1 MDKNTQKAL
10 AAIKNISSARSLRDF
25 RKKIYAKTD
34 LSYGEAILAQ
44 HELIADKELIKK
56 DSNGKRYRVAR
67 PDGSHYSF
75 KDFLLSI
82 TNESICSDE
91 IREILLNAGLFNE
104 NDSYRYLKELVFHLK
119 HDLLI
124 RVSNFTLNKKEFSES
139 LFKGHFT
146 PFFVRST
153 QKNSF
158 FAYQAKIPAE
168 ALNVTSCVDKNATRA
183 LLFGYPVYTDGYGS
197 FTPVFCSAIDN
208 VDTDNA
214 DCYLRK
220 LKNDRYFVNSCFI
233 KAIAKNRGEQAANDL
248 LLKLNISPVSDFD
261 SIDNFELSKA
271 DMPFEN
277 ALLLI
282 SNLFE
287 CEADPLNPQVLSDR
301 PLNEEIK
308 NHSELILNRAVIVP
322 VDERE
327 PSILYKMAQLETVLR
342 LDEKAL
348 DNTALSC
355 FSRRQVCNETSDITL
370 FEDLV
375 IGRDCDSDRLQ
386 GAGQIVLCNVLSK
399 ENSLMYVTENFDYA
413 TLCKYAAKNLMLSN
427 SIGAVISYGNNEDNL
442 NRTASL
448 FKKDDDYNLNNDS
461 DSLCRRLK
469 SKVHKFK
476 EDDDFPLDDFIKC
489 LRALRKCSDIAFNQA
504 LNDEEFQLLHSLLK
518 EKVTG
523 RALDNK
529 ELLLS
534 EYTKLRELCQK
545 ILSKYYIGYQEN
557 KLTGFDVAKFNFAN
571 SLFIGNKVIRLCR
584 LKRPASVESLKDF
597 IKTVRLFDRYLK
609 LTYEKAKLK
618 SIEGKL
624 LHSAGKADCKELKN
638 STDELF
644 ASLLKRLEDP
654 EPSLLFKIRHD
665 FFDYED
671 IKQKGDLKAMLSLVS
686 PVCEFSTLSEMA
698 KSLFIPGI
706 FDKTLMMVDKNTGI
720 ADLIL
725 TFVKSKSV
733 SIIVRKN
740 DDTDEDSE
748 TGKMSSDES
757 DESDD
762 ITAYSLIDRLSVDDD
777 GLVSMRFN
785 QMYSSDESYEKSGSA
800 SSIERFIPY
809 LEAQKLAV
817 RKKCIDDLNLSY
829 LIIDGISEPDS
840 HSRVKTD
847 GTAAEKTV
855 MILSQIDTDRLI
867 NAESFENGS
876 SKFVPEFF
884 DESLF
889 KLNARAYAKEFADR
903 YKGLL

>member
-1 MDKNTQKAL
+1 ML
-10 AAIKNISSARSLRDF
+10 
-25 RKKIYAKTD
+25 
-34 LSYGEAILAQ
+34 
-44 HELIADKELIKK
+44 
-56 DSNGKRYRVAR
+56 
-67 PDGSHYSF
+67 
-75 KDFLLSI
+75 
-82 TNESICSDE
+82 
-91 IREILLNAGLFNE
+91 
-104 NDSYRYLKELVFHLK
+104 
-119 HDLLI
+119 
-124 RVSNFTLNKKEFSES
+124 
-139 LFKGHFT
+139 
-146 PFFVRST
+146 
-153 QKNSF
+153 
-158 FAYQAKIPAE
+158 
-168 ALNVTSCVDKNATRA
+168 
-183 LLFGYPVYTDGYGS
+183 GYPVYTDGYGS

-220 LKNDRYFVNSCFI
+220 LKNDRYLVNSCFI

-248 LLKLNISPVSDFD
+248 LLKLNLSPVSDFD

-287 CEADPLNPQVLSDR
+287 CESDPLNPQVLSDR

-375 IGRDCDSDRLQ
+375 IGRNCDSDRLQ

-476 EDDDFPLDDFIKC
+476 DDDFPLDDFIKC

-504 LNDEEFQLLHSLLK
+504 LNDEELQLLHSLLK
-518 EKVTG
+518 EKVSG

-618 SIEGKL
+618 NIEGKL

-654 EPSLLFKIRHD
+654 ETSLLFKIRHD

-671 IKQKGDLKAMLSLVS
+671 IKQRGDLKAMLSLVS
-686 PVCEFSTLSEMA
+686 PVCEFSTVSEMA

-706 FDKTLMMVDKNTGI
+706 FDKTLMTVDKNTGI

-748 TGKMSSDES
+748 TGKMSSD
-757 DESDD
+757 D

-785 QMYSSDESYEKSGSA
+785 QMYSSDESYEKSESA

-809 LEAQKLAV
+809 LEEQKLTV
-817 RKKCIDDLNLSY
+817 RKKCIDDLDLSY

>member
-44 HELIADKELIKK
+44 HKLIADKELIKK

-220 LKNDRYFVNSCFI
+220 LKNDRYLVNSCFI
-233 KAIAKNRGEQAANDL
+233 KEIAKNRSEQAANDL
-248 LLKLNISPVSDFD
+248 LLKLNLSPVSDFD

-287 CEADPLNPQVLSDR
+287 CESDPLNPQVLSDR

-308 NHSELILNRAVIVP
+308 NHKELILNRAVIVP

-355 FSRRQVCNETSDITL
+355 FSRRQVRNETSDITL

-476 EDDDFPLDDFIKC
+476 DDDFPLDDFIKC

-504 LNDEEFQLLHSLLK
+504 LNDEELQLLHSLLK
-518 EKVTG
+518 EKVSS

-545 ILSKYYIGYQEN
+545 ILSKYYIGYHEN

-654 EPSLLFKIRHD
+654 ETSLLFKIRHD

-671 IKQKGDLKAMLSLVS
+671 IKQRGDLKAMLSLVS
-686 PVCEFSTLSEMA
+686 PVCEFSTVSEMA

-740 DDTDEDSE
+740 DDADEDSE
-748 TGKMSSDES
+748 TGKMS
-757 DESDD
+757 SDD

-785 QMYSSDESYEKSGSA
+785 QMYSSDESYEKSESA

>member
-1 MDKNTQKAL
+1 M
-10 AAIKNISSARSLRDF
+10 
-25 RKKIYAKTD
+25 TD
-34 LSYGEAILAQ
+34 
-44 HELIADKELIKK
+44 
-56 DSNGKRYRVAR
+56 
-67 PDGSHYSF
+67 
-75 KDFLLSI
+75 
-82 TNESICSDE
+82 C
-91 IREILLNAGLFNE
+91 
-104 NDSYRYLKELVFHLK
+104 
-119 HDLLI
+119 
-124 RVSNFTLNKKEFSES
+124 
-139 LFKGHFT
+139 
-146 PFFVRST
+146 
-153 QKNSF
+153 
-158 FAYQAKIPAE
+158 
-168 ALNVTSCVDKNATRA
+168 
-183 LLFGYPVYTDGYGS
+183 
-197 FTPVFCSAIDN
+197 
-208 VDTDNA
+208 
-214 DCYLRK
+214 
-220 LKNDRYFVNSCFI
+220 
-233 KAIAKNRGEQAANDL
+233 
-248 LLKLNISPVSDFD
+248 
-261 SIDNFELSKA
+261 
-271 DMPFEN
+271 
-277 ALLLI
+277 
-282 SNLFE
+282 
-287 CEADPLNPQVLSDR
+287 
-301 PLNEEIK
+301 
-308 NHSELILNRAVIVP
+308 
-322 VDERE
+322 
-327 PSILYKMAQLETVLR
+327 
-342 LDEKAL
+342 
-348 DNTALSC
+348 
-355 FSRRQVCNETSDITL
+355 
-370 FEDLV
+370 
-375 IGRDCDSDRLQ
+375 RDCDSDRLQ

-476 EDDDFPLDDFIKC
+476 DDDFPLDDFIKC

-504 LNDEEFQLLHSLLK
+504 LNDEELQLLHSLLK
-518 EKVTG
+518 EKVSG

-557 KLTGFDVAKFNFAN
+557 KLTVFDIAKFNFAN

-618 SIEGKL
+618 SIEEKL
-624 LHSAGKADCKELKN
+624 LLSAGKADCKELKN

-654 EPSLLFKIRHD
+654 ETSLLFKIRHD

-671 IKQKGDLKAMLSLVS
+671 IKQRGDLKAMLSLVS
-686 PVCEFSTLSEMA
+686 PVCEFSTVSEMA

-706 FDKTLMMVDKNTGI
+706 FDKTLMTVDKNTGI

-748 TGKMSSDES
+748 TGKMSSD
-757 DESDD
+757 D

-785 QMYSSDESYEKSGSA
+785 QMYSSDESYEKSESA

-809 LEAQKLAV
+809 LEEQKLTV
-817 RKKCIDDLNLSY
+817 RKKCIDDLDLSY

-840 HSRVKTD
+840 HSRVKTN

>member
-1 MDKNTQKAL
+1 M
-10 AAIKNISSARSLRDF
+10 
-25 RKKIYAKTD
+25 
-34 LSYGEAILAQ
+34 
-44 HELIADKELIKK
+44 
-56 DSNGKRYRVAR
+56 
-67 PDGSHYSF
+67 
-75 KDFLLSI
+75 
-82 TNESICSDE
+82 
-91 IREILLNAGLFNE
+91 
-104 NDSYRYLKELVFHLK
+104 
-119 HDLLI
+119 
-124 RVSNFTLNKKEFSES
+124 
-139 LFKGHFT
+139 
-146 PFFVRST
+146 
-153 QKNSF
+153 
-158 FAYQAKIPAE
+158 
-168 ALNVTSCVDKNATRA
+168 
-183 LLFGYPVYTDGYGS
+183 
-197 FTPVFCSAIDN
+197 
-208 VDTDNA
+208 
-214 DCYLRK
+214 
-220 LKNDRYFVNSCFI
+220 
-233 KAIAKNRGEQAANDL
+233 
-248 LLKLNISPVSDFD
+248 
-261 SIDNFELSKA
+261 
-271 DMPFEN
+271 
-277 ALLLI
+277 
-282 SNLFE
+282 
-287 CEADPLNPQVLSDR
+287 
-301 PLNEEIK
+301 
-308 NHSELILNRAVIVP
+308 
-322 VDERE
+322 RE
-327 PSILYKMAQLETVLR
+327 PSILYKMSQLETVLR

-355 FSRRQVCNETSDITL
+355 FSRRQVCNDSSDITL

-476 EDDDFPLDDFIKC
+476 DDDFPLDDFIKC

-504 LNDEEFQLLHSLLK
+504 LNDEELQLLHSLLK
-518 EKVTG
+518 EKVSG

-557 KLTGFDVAKFNFAN
+557 KLTVFDIAKFNFAN

-618 SIEGKL
+618 SIEEKL
-624 LHSAGKADCKELKN
+624 LLSAGKADCKELKN

-654 EPSLLFKIRHD
+654 ETSLLFKIRHD

-671 IKQKGDLKAMLSLVS
+671 IKQRGDLKAMLSLVS
-686 PVCEFSTLSEMA
+686 PVCEFSTVSEMA

-706 FDKTLMMVDKNTGI
+706 FDKTLMTVDKNTGI

-748 TGKMSSDES
+748 TGKMSSD
-757 DESDD
+757 D

-785 QMYSSDESYEKSGSA
+785 QMYSSDESYEKSESA

-809 LEAQKLAV
+809 LEEQKLTV
-817 RKKCIDDLNLSY
+817 RKKCIDDLDLSY

-840 HSRVKTD
+840 HSRVKTN

>member
-44 HELIADKELIKK
+44 HKLIADKELIKK

-220 LKNDRYFVNSCFI
+220 LKNDRYLVNSCFI
-233 KAIAKNRGEQAANDL
+233 KEIAKNRSEQAANDL
-248 LLKLNISPVSDFD
+248 LLKLNLSPVSDFD

-287 CEADPLNPQVLSDR
+287 CESDPLNPQVLSDR

-308 NHSELILNRAVIVP
+308 NHKELILNRAVIVP

-355 FSRRQVCNETSDITL
+355 FSRRQVRNETSDITL

-476 EDDDFPLDDFIKC
+476 DDDFPLDDFIKC

-504 LNDEEFQLLHSLLK
+504 LNDEELQLLHSLLK
-518 EKVTG
+518 EKVSS

-654 EPSLLFKIRHD
+654 ETSLLFKIRHD

-671 IKQKGDLKAMLSLVS
+671 IKQRGDLKAMLSLVS
-686 PVCEFSTLSEMA
+686 PVCEFSTVSEMA

-740 DDTDEDSE
+740 DDADEDSE
-748 TGKMSSDES
+748 TGKMS
-757 DESDD
+757 SDD

-785 QMYSSDESYEKSGSA
+785 QMYSSDESYEKSESA

>member
-1 MDKNTQKAL
+1 MQ
-10 AAIKNISSARSLRDF
+10 
-25 RKKIYAKTD
+25 
-34 LSYGEAILAQ
+34 
-44 HELIADKELIKK
+44 
-56 DSNGKRYRVAR
+56 
-67 PDGSHYSF
+67 
-75 KDFLLSI
+75 
-82 TNESICSDE
+82 IC
-91 IREILLNAGLFNE
+91 N
-104 NDSYRYLKELVFHLK
+104 
-119 HDLLI
+119 
-124 RVSNFTLNKKEFSES
+124 
-139 LFKGHFT
+139 
-146 PFFVRST
+146 
-153 QKNSF
+153 
-158 FAYQAKIPAE
+158 
-168 ALNVTSCVDKNATRA
+168 
-183 LLFGYPVYTDGYGS
+183 
-197 FTPVFCSAIDN
+197 
-208 VDTDNA
+208 
-214 DCYLRK
+214 
-220 LKNDRYFVNSCFI
+220 
-233 KAIAKNRGEQAANDL
+233 
-248 LLKLNISPVSDFD
+248 
-261 SIDNFELSKA
+261 
-271 DMPFEN
+271 
-277 ALLLI
+277 
-282 SNLFE
+282 
-287 CEADPLNPQVLSDR
+287 
-301 PLNEEIK
+301 
-308 NHSELILNRAVIVP
+308 
-322 VDERE
+322 
-327 PSILYKMAQLETVLR
+327 
-342 LDEKAL
+342 
-348 DNTALSC
+348 
-355 FSRRQVCNETSDITL
+355 
-370 FEDLV
+370 
-375 IGRDCDSDRLQ
+375 
-386 GAGQIVLCNVLSK
+386 
-399 ENSLMYVTENFDYA
+399 
-413 TLCKYAAKNLMLSN
+413 KNLMLSN

-504 LNDEEFQLLHSLLK
+504 LNDEELQLLHSLLK
-518 EKVTG
+518 EKVSS

-618 SIEGKL
+618 NIEGKL
-624 LHSAGKADCKELKN
+624 LLRAGKADCKELKN

-654 EPSLLFKIRHD
+654 ETSLLFKIRHD
-665 FFDYED
+665 FFDYDD
-671 IKQKGDLKAMLSLVS
+671 IKQSGDLKAMLSLVS
-686 PVCEFSTLSEMA
+686 PVCEFSTVSEMA

-748 TGKMSSDES
+748 TGKMSSDK
-757 DESDD
+757 SDD

-777 GLVSMRFN
+777 GLISMRFN
-785 QMYSSDESYEKSGSA
+785 QMYSSDESYEKSESA

-817 RKKCIDDLNLSY
+817 RKKCIDDLDLSY

-840 HSRVKTD
+840 HSMVKTD

-867 NAESFENGS
+867 NAESFENCS
-876 SKFVPEFF
+876 SKFVPEFLTKACLSSMLELMQKNLLT
-884 DESLF
+884 DT
-889 KLNARAYAKEFADR
+889 KGY
-903 YKGLL
+903 YKNR